1 MRIVWRGSS
10 DQFADHVGATCNNA
24 PCKNRAMLV
33 LMFKDWVA
41 VYLCER
47 CANLTAKRLSRL
59 THGTPKHLTASG
71 GQP

>member
-1 MRIVWRGSS
+1 
-10 DQFADHVGATCNNA
+10 
-24 PCKNRAMLV
+24 MLV